1 MKFLMKKGATAAIA
15 TAAVLAMTAGSA
27 LAGATFT
34 INPGAIPGAVIT
46 SPFNANFI
54 NGISS
59 ELLHQNAANTGF
71 GTAAG
76 QTGFVQFGSF
86 KNSNGNVLPFISGL
100 GIDYGLYLKFN
111 IAATYTGGGTGN
123 GSLGSNYAV
132 TQLDFTVYADPGSPN
147 SGPPNNGYTSANA
160 AAAGGG
166 QEATVTNTTDDI
178 VIGIG
183 SLVSGVAV
191 INALG
196 GASINSIENFAVCN
210 GVGTASSGATIIS
223 APSCNGS
230 FGSAFFAAPVP
241 FYNIA
246 FTEFNNTLTGI
257 SRGTGLDGRP
267 TIGITD
273 ASGGVT
279 FAGTVPEPGS
289 MVLLG
294 LALAGLGIS
303 SRRNKNKDA
312 KAAA

>member
-15 TAAVLAMTAGSA
+15 TAVVLAMTAGSA

-34 INPGAIPGAVIT
+34 INPGAIPGATIT
-46 SPFNANFI
+46 PLFNSNFVT
-54 NGISS
+54 GISS

-76 QTGFVQFGSF
+76 QTGFVQFGTF
-86 KNSNGNVLPFISGL
+86 KDSNGNVSPFTSGL
-100 GIDYGLYLKFN
+100 GFDYGLYLKFN
-111 IAATYTGGGTGN
+111 LAVTYSGGGTGN
-123 GSLGSNYAV
+123 GSIGSNYNI
-132 TQLDFTVYADPGSPN
+132 TQLDFTVFADPGSPN
-147 SGPPNNGYTSANA
+147 TGAPNNVYTSANA

-178 VIGIG
+178 VLAIG
-183 SLVSGVAV
+183 SLVTGVAG
-191 INALG
+191 INIQG
-196 GASINSIENFAVCN
+196 GAFINSVENFAVCN
-210 GVGTASSGATIIS
+210 GVGTARSGAITIA
-223 APSCNGS
+223 APNCNGS

-246 FTEFNNTLTGI
+246 FTEFNNTATGI
-257 SRGTGLDGRP
+257 SRGTGSDGRP
-267 TIGITD
+267 TIAITD

-289 MVLLG
+289 MALLG

-303 SRRNKNKDA
+303 SRRNKNKAA